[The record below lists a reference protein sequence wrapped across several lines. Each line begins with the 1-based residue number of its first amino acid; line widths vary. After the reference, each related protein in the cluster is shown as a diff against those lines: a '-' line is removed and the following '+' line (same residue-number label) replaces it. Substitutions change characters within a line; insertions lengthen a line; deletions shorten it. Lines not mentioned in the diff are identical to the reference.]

1 MILIRAA
8 IIEDMQAL
16 QQIAVICYTDTF
28 GEYYTPGELK
38 EYLDDTYGSAKL
50 QEEFA
55 EPSSKLFLA
64 LDDGKLVG
72 FLRLRKNQIV
82 EKHLGADNL
91 EIHQLYVHRDY
102 HGAGVSMLLM
112 EEALKYAL
120 EQGYSLVW
128 LSVWEHNAR
137 AQRFYSKCG
146 FEAFHRHS
154 YMAGNEL
161 QVDVWM
167 KRKIF

>member
-8 IIEDMQAL
+8 IIEDLQAL
-16 QQIAVICYTDTF
+16 QQLAITTYTDTF
-28 GEYYTPGELK
+28 CEYYTPGELK
-38 EYLDDTYGSAKL
+38 EYLDDTYGLAKL
-50 QEEFA
+50 YEEFT

-64 LDDGKLVG
+64 FDDNKLAG

-102 HGAGVSMLLM
+102 HGAGISMLLM
-112 EEALKYAL
+112 REAFKYGL
-120 EQGYSLVW
+120 EQGYKVIW
-128 LSVWEHNAR
+128 LSVWEHNTR

-146 FEAFHRHS
+146 FEVFDKHN
-154 YMAGNEL
+154 YIAGNEP
-161 QVDVWM
+161 QVDLLM
-167 KRKIF
+167 KRKL